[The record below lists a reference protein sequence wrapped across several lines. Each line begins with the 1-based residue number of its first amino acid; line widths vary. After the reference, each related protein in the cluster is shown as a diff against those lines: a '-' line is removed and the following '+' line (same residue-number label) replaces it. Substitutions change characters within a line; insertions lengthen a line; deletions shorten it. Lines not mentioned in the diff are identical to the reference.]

1 MILGIPASAIEYDY
15 WLSDDE
21 LIPER
26 EERVAEIKQIG
37 LTEDWAD
44 TAKDMIVR
52 ILWHLNEEYGGLDSY
67 LDQIGFE
74 EEHRA
79 KVREALLY

>member
-1 MILGIPASAIEYDY
+1 MILGTPASAIEYDY
-15 WLSDDE
+15 SLSDEE

-52 ILWHLNEEYGGLDSY
+52 ILWHLNEEYGGLDNY
-67 LDQIGFE
+67 LDEIGFDE
-74 EEHRA
+74 ENRA
-79 KVREALLY
+79 KMREVLLY